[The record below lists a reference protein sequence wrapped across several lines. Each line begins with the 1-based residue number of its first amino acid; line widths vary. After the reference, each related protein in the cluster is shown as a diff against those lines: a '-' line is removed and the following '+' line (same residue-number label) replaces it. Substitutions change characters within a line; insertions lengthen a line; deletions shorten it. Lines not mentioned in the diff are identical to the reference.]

1 MIVAAAAAMGAAVTF
16 ALWVGTRPVFERP
29 TFVRENFAGRPVPV
43 AVGVLFAA
51 SATFGVA
58 VLAVVDSLGIEVDPR
73 AVAAAHVSLLAV
85 VGFSLLG
92 LLDDVAQDSGV
103 SGYRGHLAA
112 LMRGRLSAGALKLL
126 AGGALAL
133 VVVAPVAGE
142 SAVRLAVDGALVALS
157 ANLANLL
164 DRAPGRVLKAS
175 VVAMAAVIAAAGA
188 GAAVVGVGFVGGGA
202 LALMSPDLREKLM
215 LGDAGSNAL
224 GATVGLGLVLS
235 CSEMTRTIVMVVVL
249 GFNLLSEVVSFS
261 AVIRRFGPLRLL
273 DEWGRELP

>member
-1 MIVAAAAAMGAAVTF
+1 MIVAVAVGVGAVVTL

-29 TFVRENFAGRPVPV
+29 IFLRENFAGRPVPV

-58 VLAVVDSLGIEVDPR
+58 VLTVIDSVGIEVDPE
-73 AVAAAHVSLLAV
+73 AVAASHVSLLAV
-85 VGFSLLG
+85 VGFTLLG

-103 SGYRGHLAA
+103 SGYRGHVAA
-112 LMRGRLSAGALKLL
+112 LVRGRLSAGALKLL
-126 AGGALAL
+126 AGGALSL

-164 DRAPGRVLKAS
+164 DRAPGRVLKVS
-175 VVAMAAVIAAAGA
+175 VVAMAAVIAGAGA
-188 GAAVVGVGFVGGGA
+188 GAEAIGVGFVGGAA
-202 LALMSPDLREKLM
+202 LALLVPDLREKLM

-224 GATVGLGLVLS
+224 GATTGLGLVLN
-235 CSEMTRTIVMVVVL
+235 CSEMTRTIVMIVVL

-261 AVIRRFGPLRLL
+261 AVIRRVGPLRLL